1 MLSDYQKPK
10 KLSTFT
16 KPTSTFFMRLI
27 QLSIFN
33 TQSKRFFSFSK
44 KGTYVSALSLQEKL
58 SFCLQQ
64 FSISI
69 RSLQL
74 VLFLLLFVN
83 PQNSFSQENE
93 KKAAQDSVTRPK
105 IGLVL
110 SGGGAKGFAHIGVLK
125 VLEEAGI
132 KIDYIG
138 GTSMGSVIGG
148 LYASGYNATQID
160 SIFKKT
166 NFDEL
171 INDYIPRSSKNFYGK
186 KNDELYAIALPF
198 NKFRVGIPEALSKGM
213 YNYNLLSSLTRNV
226 RHVRDFNKLPTPFLC
241 IATNIE
247 TGEEVLLNKGNLVQ
261 AMVASAAFPSLFTP
275 VEIDGKLLVD
285 GGVVN
290 NYPIKEVRNLGADI
304 IIGVDV
310 QDDLLNRK
318 GLKNATR
325 ILVQI
330 TNLQSI
336 DKMKSKVKDTDVY
349 IKPDI
354 RDYGVISFDKGEEI
368 IRKGEEAAF
377 AVFEKIKSLTDEN
390 HFYKKPKLKISTDT
404 LEIKNINSDRLE
416 NFTREY
422 IRGKLRFKPGSTIT
436 YDDLKTGIN
445 NLNATQNFST
455 ISYCLQ
461 PNGNKDDLD
470 LVLRE
475 NPTQTYLKLG
485 LHYDGLYKSGIL
497 LNLTHKKTFLK
508 NDVTSVDVILGD
520 NFRYDLNYYVE
531 NGFNISFGFRS
542 RLNQFNRNVANSF
555 SSLISENPIGNQIN
569 VDFLDLTNQ
578 AYFQTIFVQKF
589 LMGGGLEH
597 KYLKINSPTLSDEDN
612 VIEKSTYYSVFGY
625 LKYDSFDNKSFPHSG
640 LYFSTDVQTYLA
652 SSDYTNKFKPFSTAK
667 AEIAFANRLFK
678 KATFKI
684 EAESGFN
691 IGSDSVPFFDYILGG
706 YGYNKI
712 NNFNYFYGY
721 DFLSISGNSYIKTGL
736 TLDYEILKKNHV
748 NISANYANLGDDIFS
763 TVDWI
768 SMPKYSGYAVGYGL
782 ETIIGPI
789 EIKHSWS
796 PEMSKSFT
804 WFSIGFLF

>member
-1 MLSDYQKPK
+1 
-10 KLSTFT
+10 
-16 KPTSTFFMRLI
+16 MRLN
-27 QLSIFN
+27 QHSN
-33 TQSKRFFSFSK
+33 VT
-44 KGTYVSALSLQEKL
+44 
-58 SFCLQQ
+58 
-64 FSISI
+64 I
-69 RSLQL
+69 RSKEFFLNSICTASCI
-74 VLFLLLFVN
+74 LLLLMMLF
-83 PQNSFSQENE
+83 PETSFSQET
-93 KKAAQDSVTRPK
+93 KQDSVKRPK

-148 LYASGYNATQID
+148 LYASGYNASQID

-166 NFDEL
+166 NFDDL

-186 KNDELYAIALPF
+186 KNDELYAIVLPF
-198 NKFRVGIPEALSKGM
+198 SNFRVGIPEALSKGM

-241 IATNIE
+241 IGTNIE

-261 AMVASAAFPSLFTP
+261 AMMASAAFPSLFTP
-275 VEIDGKLLVD
+275 VEIDGNLLVD

-310 QDDLLNRK
+310 QDDLMKRK
-318 GLKNATR
+318 NLKNATR

-336 DKMKSKVKDTDVY
+336 DKMKNKIKNTDVY

-377 AVFEKIKSLTDEN
+377 AVYEKIKSLVNEDN
-390 HFYKKPKLKISTDT
+390 FYKKPKLKIVSDT
-404 LEIKNINSDRLE
+404 LRIEKINSDPLD
-416 NFTREY
+416 NYTREY

-461 PNGNKDDLD
+461 PNGEKDDLD
-470 LVLRE
+470 LVLKE
-475 NPTQTYLKLG
+475 TPTQTFLKLG
-485 LHYDGLYKSGIL
+485 LHYDGLYKSAVL

-508 NDVTSVDVILGD
+508 NDVTSLDIILGD
-520 NFRYDLNYYVE
+520 NFRYDFNYYVE

-542 RLNQFNRNVANSF
+542 RLNQFNRNVTT
-555 SSLISENPIGNQIN
+555 SLSGLIAENQNLNLIN
-569 VDFLDLTNQ
+569 VDFMDLSNQ

-589 LMGGGLEH
+589 LMGGGLEY
-597 KYLKINSPTLSDEDN
+597 KYLKINSPTLLNAENIID
-612 VIEKSTYYSVFGY
+612 KSNYFSAFAY
-625 LKYDSFDNKSFPHSG
+625 LKYDSFDDKYYPSSG
-640 LYFSTDVQTYLA
+640 LYFSTDLQTYLA
-652 SSDYTNKFKPFSTAK
+652 SSDYTNKFKPFSIAK
-667 AEIAFANRLFK
+667 AELSFVKTVFN
-678 KATFKI
+678 KATVKI
-684 EAESGFN
+684 GADAGFN
-691 IGSDSVPFFDYILGG
+691 IGSDSVPFFDFILGG

-721 DFLSISGNSYIKTGL
+721 DFLSIAGNSFIKTDI
-736 TLDYEILKKNHV
+736 TLDYEILKKNHI
-748 NISANYANLGDDIFS
+748 NFSANFANLGDDIFS
-763 TVDWI
+763 TVDWV
-768 SMPKYSGYAVGYGL
+768 SMPKYTGYALGYGL

-789 EIKHSWS
+789 EIKQSWS
-796 PEMSKSFT
+796 PQMSKSFT
-804 WFSIGFLF
+804 WFSIGFMF

>member
-1 MLSDYQKPK
+1 
-10 KLSTFT
+10 
-16 KPTSTFFMRLI
+16 MRPI
-27 QLSIFN
+27 QLSISN
-33 TQSKRFFSFSK
+33 TLSKDFFSNFK
-44 KGTYVSALSLQEKL
+44 KGVSMVALFWQEKITFWRL
-58 SFCLQQ
+58 Q
-64 FSISI
+64 FSITNWGI
-69 RSLQL
+69 AL
-74 VLFLLLFVN
+74 VFFTLLLLF
-83 PQNSFSQENE
+83 PEKSFSQET
-93 KKAAQDSVTRPK
+93 KKDSIKRPK

-110 SGGGAKGFAHIGVLK
+110 SGGGAKGFAHIGVLT

-148 LYASGYNATQID
+148 LYASGYNASQID

-186 KNDELYAIALPF
+186 KNDELYAITLPF
-198 NKFRVGIPEALSKGM
+198 SNFRVGIPEALSKGM

-226 RHVRDFNKLPTPFLC
+226 RHIRDFNKLPTPFLC
-241 IATNIE
+241 IGTNIE

-261 AMVASAAFPSLFTP
+261 AMMASAAFPSLFTP
-275 VEIDGKLLVD
+275 VEIDGNLLVD

-290 NYPIKEVRNLGADI
+290 NYPIQEVRNLGADI

-310 QDDLLNRK
+310 QDDLMKRK
-318 GLKNATR
+318 NLKNATR

-336 DKMKSKVKDTDVY
+336 DKMKNKIKNTDVY

-377 AVFEKIKSLTDEN
+377 AVYEKIKTLVNEDN
-390 HFYKKPKLKISTDT
+390 IYKKPKLKVATDT
-404 LEIKNINSDRLE
+404 VQIQKINTDRLD
-416 NFTREY
+416 NYTKEY

-461 PNGNKDDLD
+461 PDGEKDDLD
-470 LVLRE
+470 LVLKE

-485 LHYDGLYKSGIL
+485 LHYDGLYKSAVL

-508 NDVTSVDVILGD
+508 NDVTSLDIILGD

-542 RLNQFNRNVANSF
+542 RLNQFNRNVTT
-555 SSLISENPIGNQIN
+555 SLSGIISPNENLNLIN
-569 VDFLDLTNQ
+569 VDFMDLNNQ

-589 LMGGGLEH
+589 LMGGGLEY
-597 KYLKINSPTLSDEDN
+597 KYLKINSPTLSNADN
-612 VIEKSTYYSVFGY
+612 VIDKSNYFSAFAY
-625 LKYDSFDNKSFPHSG
+625 LKYDSLDDKYYPNSG
-640 LYFSTDVQTYLA
+640 LYFSTDLQTYMA
-652 SSDYTNKFKPFSTAK
+652 SSDYTNKFKPFSIAK
-667 AEIAFANRLFK
+667 AEISFVKTFFRR
-678 KATFKI
+678 ATVKI
-684 EAESGFN
+684 GADAGFN
-691 IGSDSVPFFDYILGG
+691 IGSDSVPYFDFILGG

-721 DFLSISGNSYIKTGL
+721 DFLSIAGNSFIKTDIV
-736 TLDYEILKKNHV
+736 LDYEILKKNHI
-748 NISANYANLGDDIFS
+748 NFSANFANLGDDIFS

-768 SMPKYSGYAVGYGL
+768 SMPKYSGYALGYGL

-789 EIKHSWS
+789 EIKQSWS

-804 WFSIGFLF
+804 WFSIGFMF

>member
-1 MLSDYQKPK
+1 VFLKPK

-16 KPTSTFFMRLI
+16 KPIKIFMRSF
-27 QLSIFN
+27 QLYISEIWF
-33 TQSKRFFSFSK
+33 
-44 KGTYVSALSLQEKL
+44 KGTSLHALSFILLL
-58 SFCLQQ
+58 SFIFTQE
-64 FSISI
+64 
-69 RSLQL
+69 
-74 VLFLLLFVN
+74 
-83 PQNSFSQENE
+83 SFSQEI
-93 KKAAQDSVTRPK
+93 KQDSVKRPK

-148 LYASGYNATQID
+148 LYASGYNASQID

-186 KNDELYAIALPF
+186 KNDELYAIVLPF
-198 NKFRVGIPEALSKGM
+198 SNFRIGIPEALSKGM

-241 IATNIE
+241 IGTNIE

-261 AMVASAAFPSLFTP
+261 AMMASAAFPSLFTP
-275 VEIDGKLLVD
+275 VEIDGNLLVD

-290 NYPIKEVRNLGADI
+290 NYPIQEVRKLGADI

-310 QDDLLNRK
+310 QDDLLKRK
-318 GLKNATR
+318 NLKNATR

-336 DKMKSKVKDTDVY
+336 EKMKSKVKDTDIY

-354 RDYGVISFDKGEEI
+354 RDFGVISFDRGEEI

-377 AVFEKIKSLTDEN
+377 AVYEKLKTLTNEN
-390 HFYKKPKLKISTDT
+390 NFYKKPKLKLASDT
-404 LEIKNINSDRLE
+404 LHIQDINTDKLE
-416 NFTREY
+416 NYTKEY

-436 YDDLKTGIN
+436 YDGLKAGIN

-461 PNGNKDDLD
+461 PDGDKDDLD

-485 LHYDGLYKSGIL
+485 LHYDGLYKSAVL

-508 NDVTSVDVILGD
+508 NDVTSLDIILGD
-520 NFRYDLNYYVE
+520 NFRYDFNYYVE

-542 RLNQFNRNVANSF
+542 RLNQFNRNVTT
-555 SSLISENPIGNQIN
+555 SLSGVLKENPNVNLIN
-569 VDFLDLTNQ
+569 VDFMDITNQ

-589 LMGGGLEH
+589 LMGGGLEY
-597 KYLKINSPTLSDEDN
+597 KYLKINSPTLTNEDN
-612 VIEKSTYYSVFGY
+612 IIEKSNYFSAFAY
-625 LKYDSFDNKSFPHSG
+625 LKYDSLDEKYYPSSG
-640 LYFSTDVQTYLA
+640 LYFSTDLQTYMA
-652 SSDYTNKFKPFSTAK
+652 SSDYTKQFKPFSIAK
-667 AEIAFANRLFK
+667 AELSIVRPLFR
-678 KATFKI
+678 KATIKFG
-684 EAESGFN
+684 ADAGFN
-691 IGSDSVPFFDYILGG
+691 IGSDSVPFFDFILGG

-721 DFLSISGNSYIKTGL
+721 DFLSIAGNSYIKSDISI
-736 TLDYEILKKNHV
+736 DYEIFKKNHI
-748 NISANYANLGDDIFS
+748 NLSANFANLGDDIFS
-763 TVDWI
+763 SVDWV
-768 SMPKYSGYAVGYGL
+768 SMPKYTGYAIGYGL

-789 EIKHSWS
+789 EIKQSWS

-804 WFSIGFLF
+804 WFSIGFQF

>member
-1 MLSDYQKPK
+1 MCPY
-10 KLSTFT
+10 KLS
-16 KPTSTFFMRLI
+16 
-27 QLSIFN
+27 
-33 TQSKRFFSFSK
+33 
-44 KGTYVSALSLQEKL
+44 
-58 SFCLQQ
+58 
-64 FSISI
+64 ISNI
-69 RSLQL
+69 RSRSKG
-74 VLFLLLFVN
+74 LFSAPITIGTFWSITLFFTLLLFS
-83 PQNSFSQENE
+83 PEKSFSQEQ
-93 KKAAQDSVTRPK
+93 KKDSVKRPK

-138 GTSMGSVIGG
+138 GTSMGAVIGG

-160 SIFKKT
+160 SIFKRT

-186 KNDELYAIALPF
+186 KNDELYAIVLPF
-198 NKFRVGIPEALSKGM
+198 SNFRVGIPEALSKGM
-213 YNYNLLSSLTRNV
+213 YNYNLLSNLTRNV
-226 RHVRDFNKLPTPFLC
+226 RHIRDFNKLPTPFLC
-241 IATNIE
+241 IGTNIE

-261 AMVASAAFPSLFTP
+261 AMMASSAFPSLFTP
-275 VEIDGKLLVD
+275 VEIDGNLLVD

-310 QDDLLNRK
+310 QDDLLKRK
-318 GLKNATR
+318 SLKNATR

-336 DKMKSKVKDTDVY
+336 DKMKSKIKDTDVY

-354 RDYGVISFDKGEEI
+354 RDFGVISFDKGEEI

-377 AVFEKIKSLTDEN
+377 AVYEKIKSLVNEDN
-390 HFYKKPKLKISTDT
+390 FYKKPKLKVSSDT
-404 LEIKNINSDRLE
+404 IQIKKINNEKLD
-416 NFTREY
+416 NYTKEY
-422 IRGKLRFKPGSTIT
+422 INGKLRFKPGSTIT
-436 YDDLKTGIN
+436 YNDLKTGIN

-461 PNGNKDDLD
+461 PNGGQDDLD
-470 LVLRE
+470 LVLKE

-485 LHYDGLYKSGIL
+485 LHYDGLYKSAIL

-508 NDVTSVDVILGD
+508 NDITSLDIILGD

-542 RLNQFNRNVANSF
+542 RLNQFNRNVTSN
-555 SSLISENPIGNQIN
+555 LGNLTTPNPDINLIN
-569 VDFLDLTNQ
+569 VDFLDVSNQ

-589 LMGGGLEH
+589 LMGGGLEY
-597 KYLKINSPTLSDEDN
+597 KYLKINSPTLSNTDN
-612 VIEKSTYYSVFGY
+612 IIDKSSYFSAFGY

-640 LYFSTDVQTYLA
+640 LYFSTDVQTYLG
-652 SSDYTNKFKPFSTAK
+652 SSDYTNTFKPYSMAK
-667 AEIAFANRLFK
+667 AEIAIANTLFRR
-678 KATFKI
+678 ATLKF
-684 EAESGFN
+684 EADAGLTFGN
-691 IGSDSVPFFDYILGG
+691 DSVPFFDYILGG

-721 DFLSISGNSYIKTGL
+721 DFLSISGNSFIKAGI
-736 TLDYEILKKNHV
+736 TLDYEIFKKNHV
-748 NISANYANLGDDIFS
+748 NFSANFANLGDDIFS
-763 TVDWI
+763 TVDWV

-789 EIKHSWS
+789 EVKQSWS

-804 WFSIGFLF
+804 WFSIGFMF

>member
-1 MLSDYQKPK
+1 MRQK
-10 KLSTFT
+10 
-16 KPTSTFFMRLI
+16 
-27 QLSIFN
+27 QLSISN
-33 TQSKRFFSFSK
+33 TQSKRFFSIIK
-44 KGTYVSALSLQEKL
+44 KGASKVALFLQEKIA
-58 SFCLQQ
+58 FCLSQ
-64 FSISI
+64 FSIPI
-69 RSLQL
+69 TIGTKCVQL
-74 VLFLLLFVN
+74 FVLTLLFFGS
-83 PQNSFSQENE
+83 QKSFSQEITE
-93 KKAAQDSVTRPK
+93 KEKQAEARRPK

-138 GTSMGSVIGG
+138 GTSMGSIIGG
-148 LYASGYNATQID
+148 LYASGYNASQID
-160 SIFKKT
+160 SIFKRT

-186 KNDELYAIALPF
+186 KNDELYAIVLPF
-198 NKFRVGIPEALSKGM
+198 SNFKVGIPEALSKGM

-241 IATNIE
+241 IGTNIE

-261 AMVASAAFPSLFTP
+261 AMMASAAFPSLFTP
-275 VEIDGKLLVD
+275 VEIDGNLLVD

-310 QDDLLNRK
+310 QDDLMKRK
-318 GLKNATR
+318 NLKNATR

-336 DKMKSKVKDTDVY
+336 DKMKDKIKDTDVY

-354 RDYGVISFDKGEEI
+354 RDYGVISFDKGEQI

-377 AVFEKIKSLTDEN
+377 AVYEKIKTLVNEDN
-390 HFYKKPKLKISTDT
+390 FYKKPKLKIVTDT
-404 LEIKNINSDRLE
+404 IEIEKINSEKLD

-461 PNGNKDDLD
+461 PDGNKDDLD
-470 LVLRE
+470 LVLKE

-508 NDVTSVDVILGD
+508 NDITSLDVILGD
-520 NFRYDLNYYVE
+520 NFRYDFNYYVE

-542 RLNQFNRNVANSF
+542 RLNQFNRNVTTS
-555 SSLISENPIGNQIN
+555 ISNFIPENPNLNLIN
-569 VDFLDLTNQ
+569 VDFMDVTNQ

-589 LMGGGLEH
+589 LMGGGFEY
-597 KYLKINSPTLSDEDN
+597 KYLKINSPTLSNNEN
-612 VIEKSTYYSVFGY
+612 IIEKSNYFSLFGY

-640 LYFSTDVQTYLA
+640 LYFSGDLQTYLA
-652 SSDYTNKFKPFSTAK
+652 SSDYTRQFKPFSIAK
-667 AEIAFANRLFK
+667 AEIAFARTLFR
-678 KATFKI
+678 KATIKI
-684 EAESGFN
+684 GADAGFN
-691 IGSDSVPFFDYILGG
+691 IGSDSVPFFDFILGG
-706 YGYNKI
+706 FGYSRI

-721 DFLSISGNSYIKTGL
+721 DFLSIAGNSFIKSAI
-736 TLDYEILKKNHV
+736 TLDYELFKKNHV
-748 NISANYANLGDDIFS
+748 NFTANFANLGDDIFT

-782 ETIIGPI
+782 ETIIG
-789 EIKHSWS
+789 
-796 PEMSKSFT
+796 
-804 WFSIGFLF
+804 

>member
-1 MLSDYQKPK
+1 
-10 KLSTFT
+10 
-16 KPTSTFFMRLI
+16 MRSF
-27 QLSIFN
+27 QLYI
-33 TQSKRFFSFSK
+33 SKNWFKGVSSRAFSF
-44 KGTYVSALSLQEKL
+44 V
-58 SFCLQQ
+58 
-64 FSISI
+64 
-69 RSLQL
+69 
-74 VLFLLLFVN
+74 VLLLFLFS
-83 PQNSFSQENE
+83 QKAFSQEI
-93 KKAAQDSVTRPK
+93 KKDSVKRPK

-148 LYASGYNATQID
+148 LYASGYNASQID

-186 KNDELYAIALPF
+186 KNDELYAVVLPF
-198 NKFRVGIPEALSKGM
+198 SNFRIGIPEALSKGM

-241 IATNIE
+241 IGTNIE

-261 AMVASAAFPSLFTP
+261 AMMASAAFPSLFTP
-275 VEIDGKLLVD
+275 VEIDGNLLVD

-290 NYPIKEVRNLGADI
+290 NYPIQEVRNLGADI

-310 QDDLLNRK
+310 QDDLLKRK
-318 GLKNATR
+318 NLKNATR

-336 DKMKSKVKDTDVY
+336 EKMKSKVKDTDVY

-354 RDYGVISFDKGEEI
+354 RDFGVISFDRGEEI

-377 AVFEKIKSLTDEN
+377 AVYEKLKTLTDEN
-390 HFYKKPKLKISTDT
+390 NFYKKPKLKVATDT
-404 LEIKNINSDRLE
+404 LHIQDINTDKLE
-416 NFTREY
+416 NYTKEY

-436 YDDLKTGIN
+436 YDGLKAGIN

-461 PNGNKDDLD
+461 PNGDKDNLD

-485 LHYDGLYKSGIL
+485 LHYDGLYKSAVL

-508 NDVTSVDVILGD
+508 NDVTSLDIILGD
-520 NFRYDLNYYVE
+520 NFRYDFNYYIE

-542 RLNQFNRNVANSF
+542 RLNQFNRNVTT
-555 SSLISENPIGNQIN
+555 SLSGVLKETPNVNLIN
-569 VDFLDLTNQ
+569 VDFMDISNQ

-589 LMGGGLEH
+589 LMGGGLEY
-597 KYLKINSPTLSDEDN
+597 KYLKINSPTLANEDN
-612 VIEKSTYYSVFGY
+612 IIEKSNYFSAFAY
-625 LKYDSFDNKSFPHSG
+625 LKYDSLDEKYYPSSG
-640 LYFSTDVQTYLA
+640 LYFSTDVQTYMA
-652 SSDYTNKFKPFSTAK
+652 SSDYTKQFKPFSIAK
-667 AEIAFANRLFK
+667 AEVSIVRPLFR
-678 KATFKI
+678 KATIKFG
-684 EAESGFN
+684 ADAGFN
-691 IGSDSVPFFDYILGG
+691 IGSDSVPFFDFILGG

-721 DFLSISGNSYIKTGL
+721 DFLSIAGNSYIKSDINI
-736 TLDYEILKKNHV
+736 DYEIFKKNHINV
-748 NISANYANLGDDIFS
+748 SANFANLGDDIFS
-763 TVDWI
+763 SVDWV
-768 SMPKYSGYAVGYGL
+768 SMPKYTGYAIGYGL

-789 EIKHSWS
+789 EVKQSWS

-804 WFSIGFLF
+804 WFSIGFQF

>member
-1 MLSDYQKPK
+1 LAFLAS
-10 KLSTFT
+10 L
-16 KPTSTFFMRLI
+16 FFN
-27 QLSIFN
+27 S
-33 TQSKRFFSFSK
+33 
-44 KGTYVSALSLQEKL
+44 
-58 SFCLQQ
+58 QQ
-64 FSISI
+64 T
-69 RSLQL
+69 
-74 VLFLLLFVN
+74 
-83 PQNSFSQENE
+83 FSQEQ
-93 KKAAQDSVTRPK
+93 QDSVKRPK

-138 GTSMGSVIGG
+138 GTSMGSIIGG

-186 KNDELYAIALPF
+186 KNDELYAIVLPF
-198 NKFRVGIPEALSKGM
+198 SNFRVGIPEALSKGM

-241 IATNIE
+241 IGTNIE

-261 AMVASAAFPSLFTP
+261 AMMASAAFPSLFTP

-318 GLKNATR
+318 SLKNATR

-336 DKMKSKVKDTDVY
+336 DKMKKKIKDTDVY

-377 AVFEKIKSLTDEN
+377 AVYEKIKALTNETTY
-390 HFYKKPKLKISTDT
+390 YKKPKLKISSDT
-404 LEIKNINSDRLE
+404 IQIKKINSDKLD
-416 NFTREY
+416 NYTKEY

-436 YDDLKTGIN
+436 YDDLKAGMN
-445 NLNATQNFST
+445 NLDATQNFSA

-461 PNGNKDDLD
+461 PDGDQDDLD

-508 NDVTSVDVILGD
+508 NDVTSLDIILGD
-520 NFRYDLNYYVE
+520 NFRYDFNYYVE

-542 RLNQFNRNVANSF
+542 RLSQFNRNVTNSF
-555 SSLISENPIGNQIN
+555 SSLIAESPGNLIN
-569 VDFLDLTNQ
+569 VDFMDVTNQ

-589 LMGGGLEH
+589 LMGGGLEY
-597 KYLKINSPTLSDEDN
+597 KYLKINSPTLSNEDN
-612 VIEKSTYYSVFGY
+612 IIEKSSYFSVFGY
-625 LKYDSFDNKSFPHSG
+625 LKYDSLDNKSFPHSG
-640 LYFSTDVQTYLA
+640 VYFSTDVQTYLA
-652 SSDYTNKFKPFSTAK
+652 SSDYTRKFKPFSTAK
-667 AEIAFANRLFK
+667 AEIAFVDRLFK

-684 EAESGFN
+684 EADAGFN

-721 DFLSISGNSYIKTGL
+721 DFLSIAGNSYIKTAL

-748 NISANYANLGDDIFS
+748 NISANYANLGDDIFT
-763 TVDWI
+763 TVDWV
-768 SMPKYSGYAVGYGL
+768 SMPKYSGYAIGYGL

>member
-1 MLSDYQKPK
+1 
-10 KLSTFT
+10 
-16 KPTSTFFMRLI
+16 MRPI
-27 QLSIFN
+27 QLSITN
-33 TQSKRFFSFSK
+33 TRSKRFFSTTK
-44 KGTYVSALSLQEKL
+44 KGASKVALFLQEKI
-58 SFCLQQ
+58 SFCRSQ

-69 RSLQL
+69 WGVTAVFST
-74 VLFLLLFVN
+74 LLLFST
-83 PQNSFSQENE
+83 QNTFSQD
-93 KKAAQDSVTRPK
+93 KKQDSIKRPK

-148 LYASGYNATQID
+148 LYASGYNASQID

-186 KNDELYAIALPF
+186 KNDELYAIVLPF
-198 NKFRVGIPEALSKGM
+198 SNFKVGIPEALSKGM

-241 IATNIE
+241 VGTNIE

-261 AMVASAAFPSLFTP
+261 AMMASAAFPSLFTP
-275 VEIDGKLLVD
+275 VEIDGNLLVD

-310 QDDLLNRK
+310 QDDLMNRK
-318 GLKNATR
+318 NLKNATR

-336 DKMKSKVKDTDVY
+336 DKMKSKIKDTDIY

-377 AVFEKIKSLTDEN
+377 AVYEKIKSLVNEDN
-390 HFYKKPKLKISTDT
+390 FYKKPKLKLSSDT
-404 LEIKNINSDRLE
+404 LQINKINSEKLD
-416 NFTREY
+416 NYTKEY
-422 IRGKLRFKPGSTIT
+422 INGKLRFKPGSTIT
-436 YDDLKTGIN
+436 YDDLKAGIN
-445 NLNATQNFST
+445 NINATQNFST

-461 PNGNKDDLD
+461 PDGNSDDLD
-470 LVLRE
+470 LVLKE
-475 NPTQTYLKLG
+475 NPTQTFLKLG

-508 NDVTSVDVILGD
+508 NDITSLDIILGD

-542 RLNQFNRNVANSF
+542 RLNQFNRNVTTSISNLTGANPNIN
-555 SSLISENPIGNQIN
+555 LIN
-569 VDFLDLTNQ
+569 VDFFDLNNQ
-578 AYFQTIFVQKF
+578 VYFQTIFVQKF
-589 LMGGGLEH
+589 LMGGGVEY
-597 KYLKINSPTLSDEDN
+597 KYLKINSPTLSNTENIID
-612 VIEKSTYYSVFGY
+612 KSNYFSVFGY
-625 LKYDSFDNKSFPHSG
+625 LKYDSFDKKTFPHSG
-640 LYFSTDVQTYLA
+640 LYFSTDLQTYLA
-652 SSDYTNKFKPFSTAK
+652 SSDYTKNFKPFSIAK
-667 AEIAFANRLFK
+667 AEIALAKTLFR
-678 KATFKI
+678 KATIKI
-684 EAESGFN
+684 GADAGFN
-691 IGSDSVPFFDYILGG
+691 IGSDSVPFFDFILGG

-721 DFLSISGNSYIKTGL
+721 DFLSIAGNSFIKTDI
-736 TLDYEILKKNHV
+736 TLDYEIFKKNHV
-748 NISANYANLGDDIFS
+748 NLSANFANLGDDIFT
-763 TVDWI
+763 TVDWV

-789 EIKHSWS
+789 EVKQSWS
-796 PEMSKSFT
+796 PELSKSFT
-804 WFSIGFLF
+804 WFSIGFSF

>member
-1 MLSDYQKPK
+1 
-10 KLSTFT
+10 
-16 KPTSTFFMRLI
+16 MRLNKLLI
-27 QLSIFN
+27 SK
-33 TQSKRFFSFSK
+33 TQSTGFSLVPRTIGKIWSAALLFFVF
-44 KGTYVSALSLQEKL
+44 
-58 SFCLQQ
+58 
-64 FSISI
+64 
-69 RSLQL
+69 
-74 VLFLLLFVN
+74 LFL
-83 PQNSFSQENE
+83 PKNSFSQEI
-93 KKAAQDSVTRPK
+93 KKDSVKRPK

-148 LYASGYNATQID
+148 LYASGYNASQID

-186 KNDELYAIALPF
+186 KNDELYAIVLPF
-198 NKFRVGIPEALSKGM
+198 SKFRVGIPEALSKGM

-241 IATNIE
+241 IGTNIE

-261 AMVASAAFPSLFTP
+261 AMMASAAFPSLFTP
-275 VEIDGKLLVD
+275 VEIDGNLLVD

-310 QDDLLNRK
+310 QDDLMKRK
-318 GLKNATR
+318 NLKNATR

-336 DKMKSKVKDTDVY
+336 DKMKSKIKDTDVY

-354 RDYGVISFDKGEEI
+354 RDFGVISFDRGEEI

-377 AVFEKIKSLTDEN
+377 AVYEKIKSLVNEDN
-390 HFYKKPKLKISTDT
+390 FYKKPKLKVATDT
-404 LEIKNINSDRLE
+404 IQIQKINTDRLD
-416 NFTREY
+416 NYTKEY

-461 PNGNKDDLD
+461 PDGNKDDLD

-475 NPTQTYLKLG
+475 NPTQTFLKLG
-485 LHYDGLYKSGIL
+485 LHYDGLYKSAVL

-508 NDVTSVDVILGD
+508 NDVTSLDIILGD
-520 NFRYDLNYYVE
+520 NFRYDFNYYVE

-542 RLNQFNRNVANSF
+542 RLSQFNRNVTT
-555 SSLISENPIGNQIN
+555 SLGGLTSENPNLNLIN
-569 VDFLDLTNQ
+569 VDFLDLNNQ

-589 LMGGGLEH
+589 LMGGGLEY
-597 KYLKINSPTLSDEDN
+597 KYLKISSPTLSNEENIID
-612 VIEKSTYYSVFGY
+612 KSNYFSAFAY
-625 LKYDSFDNKSFPHSG
+625 LKYDSLDNKYFPNSG
-640 LYFSTDVQTYLA
+640 LYFSTDVQTYMA
-652 SSDYTNKFKPFSTAK
+652 SSDYTNKFRPFSIAK
-667 AEIAFANRLFK
+667 AEVSFVKTFLR
-678 KATFKI
+678 KATVKI
-684 EAESGFN
+684 GADAGFN
-691 IGSDSVPFFDYILGG
+691 IGSDSVPFFDFILGG

-721 DFLSISGNSYIKTGL
+721 DFLSIAGNSFIKTDI
-736 TLDYEILKKNHV
+736 TLDYEFIRKNHV
-748 NISANYANLGDDIFS
+748 NFSANFANLGDDIFK

-768 SMPKYSGYAVGYGL
+768 SMPKNSGYAVGYGL

-789 EIKHSWS
+789 EVKQSWS
-796 PEMSKSFT
+796 PQMSKSFT
-804 WFSIGFLF
+804 WFSIGFIF

>member
-1 MLSDYQKPK
+1 MRQI
-10 KLSTFT
+10 KLSILNTRSQGFSSV
-16 KPTSTFFMRLI
+16 PTIIGSFW
-27 QLSIFN
+27 SI
-33 TQSKRFFSFSK
+33 
-44 KGTYVSALSLQEKL
+44 
-58 SFCLQQ
+58 
-64 FSISI
+64 I
-69 RSLQL
+69 
-74 VLFLLLFVN
+74 LLLTILLLN
-83 PQNSFSQENE
+83 PQNSFSQEQ
-93 KKAAQDSVTRPK
+93 KKDSVKRPK

-138 GTSMGSVIGG
+138 GTSMGAVIGG
-148 LYASGYNATQID
+148 LYASGYNASQID

-186 KNDELYAIALPF
+186 KNDELYAIVLPF
-198 NKFRVGIPEALSKGM
+198 SNFRVGIPEALSKGM

-226 RHVRDFNKLPTPFLC
+226 RHIRDFNKLPTPFLC
-241 IATNIE
+241 IGTNIE

-261 AMVASAAFPSLFTP
+261 AMMASSAFPSLFTP
-275 VEIDGKLLVD
+275 VEIDGNLLVD

-310 QDDLLNRK
+310 QDDLLKRK
-318 GLKNATR
+318 SLKNATR

-336 DKMKSKVKDTDVY
+336 DKMKSKIKDTDVY
-349 IKPDI
+349 VKPDI
-354 RDYGVISFDKGEEI
+354 RDFGVISFDKGEEI
-368 IRKGEEAAF
+368 IRKGEEATF
-377 AVFEKIKSLTDEN
+377 AVYEKIKTLVNEDN
-390 HFYKKPKLKISTDT
+390 FYKKPKLKVSSDT
-404 LEIKNINSDRLE
+404 IQIKKINNEKLD
-416 NFTREY
+416 NFTKEY
-422 IRGKLRFKPGSTIT
+422 INGKLRFKPGSTIT
-436 YDDLKTGIN
+436 YNDLKTGIN

-461 PNGNKDDLD
+461 PDGKQDDLD
-470 LVLRE
+470 LVLKE

-485 LHYDGLYKSGIL
+485 LHYDGLYKSAIL

-508 NDVTSVDVILGD
+508 NDITSLDIILGD

-542 RLNQFNRNVANSF
+542 RLNQFNRNVTSN
-555 SSLISENPIGNQIN
+555 LGNLTTPNPDVNLIN
-569 VDFLDLTNQ
+569 VDFLDVSNQ

-589 LMGGGLEH
+589 LMGGGLEY
-597 KYLKINSPTLSDEDN
+597 KYLKINSPTLSNTDN
-612 VIEKSTYYSVFGY
+612 IIDKSSYFSAFGY

-640 LYFSTDVQTYLA
+640 LYFSTDVQTYLG
-652 SSDYTNKFKPFSTAK
+652 SSDYTNTFKPYSMAK
-667 AEIAFANRLFK
+667 AEVAIANTLFRR
-678 KATFKI
+678 ATLKF
-684 EAESGFN
+684 EADAGLTFGN
-691 IGSDSVPFFDYILGG
+691 DSVPFFDYILGG

-721 DFLSISGNSYIKTGL
+721 DFLSISGNSFIKAGIK
-736 TLDYEILKKNHV
+736 LDYEVFKKNHV
-748 NISANYANLGDDIFS
+748 NFSANFANLGDDIFS
-763 TVDWI
+763 TVDWV

-789 EIKHSWS
+789 EVKQSWS

-804 WFSIGFLF
+804 WFSIGFMF

>member
-1 MLSDYQKPK
+1 
-10 KLSTFT
+10 
-16 KPTSTFFMRLI
+16 MRQF
-27 QLSIFN
+27 QLSISN
-33 TQSKRFFSFSK
+33 TRSKGFFSTSK
-44 KGTYVSALSLQEKL
+44 KGASLVALFRKEKI
-58 SFCLQQ
+58 SFCLSQ

-69 RSLQL
+69 WGVTTL
-74 VLFLLLFVN
+74 VFIMTFL
-83 PQNSFSQENE
+83 FSQNAISQET
-93 KKAAQDSVTRPK
+93 KKDSVKRPK

-148 LYASGYNATQID
+148 LYASGYNASQID

-186 KNDELYAIALPF
+186 KNDELYAIVLPF
-198 NKFRVGIPEALSKGM
+198 SNFRVGIPEALSKGM

-226 RHVRDFNKLPTPFLC
+226 RHIRDFNKLPTPFLC
-241 IATNIE
+241 IGTNIE
-247 TGEEVLLNKGNLVQ
+247 TGQEVLLNKGNLVQ
-261 AMVASAAFPSLFTP
+261 AMMASAAFPSLFTP
-275 VEIDGKLLVD
+275 VEIDGNLLVD

-290 NYPIKEVRNLGADI
+290 NYPIQEVRNLGADI

-310 QDDLLNRK
+310 QDDLMKRK
-318 GLKNATR
+318 NLKNATR

-336 DKMKSKVKDTDVY
+336 DKMKNKIKDTDVY

-354 RDYGVISFDKGEEI
+354 RDFGVISFDRGEEI

-377 AVFEKIKSLTDEN
+377 AVYEKIKTLIPQTE
-390 HFYKKPKLKISTDT
+390 FYKKPKLKIATDT
-404 LEIKNINSDRLE
+404 IQIQKINTEQLD
-416 NFTREY
+416 NYTKEY

-436 YDDLKTGIN
+436 YDNLKAGIN

-461 PNGNKDDLD
+461 PDGDKDDLD
-470 LVLRE
+470 LVLKE

-508 NDVTSVDVILGD
+508 NDVTSLDIILGD

-542 RLNQFNRNVANSF
+542 RLNQFNRNVTT
-555 SSLISENPIGNQIN
+555 SLSNLVSENPNVSLIN
-569 VDFLDLTNQ
+569 VDFMDINNQ

-589 LMGGGLEH
+589 LMGGGLEY
-597 KYLKINSPTLSDEDN
+597 KYLKINSPTLSNEENIID
-612 VIEKSTYYSVFGY
+612 KSNYFSAFAY
-625 LKYDSFDNKSFPHSG
+625 LKYDSLDDKYYPGSG
-640 LYFSTDVQTYLA
+640 LYFSTDLQTYMT
-652 SSDYTNKFKPFSTAK
+652 SSDYTNDFKPFSIAK
-667 AEIAFANRLFK
+667 AELSFVNTLFK
-678 KATFKI
+678 RATFKI
-684 EAESGFN
+684 DADAGFTFGN
-691 IGSDSVPFFDYILGG
+691 SSVPFFDFILGG
-706 YGYNKI
+706 YGYSKI

-721 DFLSISGNSYIKTGL
+721 DFLSIAGNSYIKTGI
-736 TLDYEILKKNHV
+736 TLDYEILRKNHV
-748 NISANYANLGDDIFS
+748 NFSANFANLGDDIFS
-763 TVDWI
+763 TVDWV
-768 SMPKYSGYAVGYGL
+768 SMPKYTGYAVGYGL

-789 EIKHSWS
+789 EIKQSWS

>member
-1 MLSDYQKPK
+1 
-10 KLSTFT
+10 
-16 KPTSTFFMRLI
+16 MRPF
-27 QLSIFN
+27 QLSISN
-33 TQSKRFFSFSK
+33 TRSKRFFS
-44 KGTYVSALSLQEKL
+44 T
-58 SFCLQQ
+58 
-64 FSISI
+64 SIWGVQ
-69 RSLQL
+69 LAFL
-74 VLFLLLFVN
+74 VLLFFN
-83 PQNSFSQENE
+83 TENTFSQEQ
-93 KKAAQDSVTRPK
+93 KKDSVKRPK

-138 GTSMGSVIGG
+138 GTSMGSIIGG
-148 LYASGYNATQID
+148 LYASGYNASQID

-186 KNDELYAIALPF
+186 KNDELYAIVLPF
-198 NKFRVGIPEALSKGM
+198 SKFRVGIPEALSKGM

-241 IATNIE
+241 IGTNIE

-261 AMVASAAFPSLFTP
+261 AMMASAAFPSLFTP
-275 VEIDGKLLVD
+275 VEIDGNLLVD

-290 NYPIKEVRNLGADI
+290 NYPIKEVRDLGADI

-310 QDDLLNRK
+310 QDDLMKRK
-318 GLKNATR
+318 NLKNATR

-336 DKMKSKVKDTDVY
+336 DKMKDKIKDTDVY

-377 AVFEKIKSLTDEN
+377 AVYEKIKDLANETTY
-390 HFYKKPKLKISTDT
+390 YKKPKLKVSSDT
-404 LEIKNINSDRLE
+404 LQINKINSDRLD
-416 NFTREY
+416 NYTKEY

-436 YDDLKTGIN
+436 YDDLKAGMN
-445 NLNATQNFST
+445 NLDATQNFSA

-461 PNGNKDDLD
+461 PAGNKDDLD

-508 NDVTSVDVILGD
+508 NDVTSLDIILGD
-520 NFRYDLNYYVE
+520 NFRYDFNYYVE

-542 RLNQFNRNVANSF
+542 RLNQFNRNVTNSF
-555 SSLISENPIGNQIN
+555 SSLITESPGSLIN
-569 VDFLDLTNQ
+569 VDFMDVTNQ

-589 LMGGGLEH
+589 LMGGGLEY
-597 KYLKINSPTLSDEDN
+597 KYLKINSPTLSDTDN
-612 VIEKSTYYSVFGY
+612 IIEKSNYFSVFGY
-625 LKYDSFDNKSFPHSG
+625 LKYDSLDSKSFPHSG
-640 LYFSTDVQTYLA
+640 VYFSTEVQTYLA
-652 SSDYTNKFKPFSTAK
+652 SSDYTKQFKPFSTAK
-667 AEIAFANRLFK
+667 AEIAFVDRLFK

-684 EAESGFN
+684 EADAGFN

-721 DFLSISGNSYIKTGL
+721 DFLSIAGNSYIKSGL
-736 TLDYEILKKNHV
+736 TLDYQILKKNHINV
-748 NISANYANLGDDIFS
+748 SANYANLGDDIFS
-763 TVDWI
+763 TVDWL

>member
-1 MLSDYQKPK
+1 MRIDQLPHENTISKSFFSSLENELSKVA
-10 KLSTFT
+10 L
-16 KPTSTFFMRLI
+16 FFQRGKTLCI
-27 QLSIFN
+27 LQ
-33 TQSKRFFSFSK
+33 FSFS
-44 KGTYVSALSLQEKL
+44 VCSAT
-58 SFCLQQ
+58 
-64 FSISI
+64 
-69 RSLQL
+69 
-74 VLFLLLFVN
+74 VLIFAVLLLN
-83 PQNSFSQENE
+83 PQKTFSQEQ
-93 KKAAQDSVTRPK
+93 KKDSLKRPK

-138 GTSMGSVIGG
+138 GTSMGSIIGG
-148 LYASGYNATQID
+148 LYASGYNASQID

-198 NKFRVGIPEALSKGM
+198 SNFRIGIPEALSKGM
-213 YNYNLLSSLTRNV
+213 YNYNLLSGLTRNV
-226 RHVRDFNKLPTPFLC
+226 RHVRDFNQLPTPFLC
-241 IATNIE
+241 IGTNIE

-261 AMVASAAFPSLFTP
+261 AMMASSAFPSLFTP
-275 VEIDGKLLVD
+275 IEIDGNLLVD

-310 QDDLLNRK
+310 QDDLMNRK
-318 GLKNATR
+318 NLKNATK

-336 DKMKSKVKDTDVY
+336 DKMKNKIKDTDVY

-377 AVFEKIKSLTDEN
+377 AVYERIKSLTDEA
-390 HFYKKPKLKISTDT
+390 HFYKKPKLKIASDT
-404 LEIKNINSDRLE
+404 LQINQINSENLE
-416 NFTREY
+416 NYTKEY

-436 YDDLKTGIN
+436 YNDLKTGIN

-461 PNGNKDDLD
+461 PDGQQDDLD
-470 LVLRE
+470 IVLKE
-475 NPTQTYLKLG
+475 NPTQTFLKLG

-508 NDVTSVDVILGD
+508 NDVTSLDVILGD
-520 NFRYDLNYYVE
+520 NFRYDFNYYIE
-531 NGFNISFGFRS
+531 NGFNISFGFQS
-542 RLNQFNRNVANSF
+542 RLNQFNRNVTTSINTLTAQ
-555 SSLISENPIGNQIN
+555 NPNVNLIN
-569 VDFLDLTNQ
+569 VDFLDITNQ

-589 LMGGGLEH
+589 LMGGGFEY
-597 KYLKINSPTLSDEDN
+597 KYLKIDSPTLSN
-612 VIEKSTYYSVFGY
+612 TVNTIEKSSYLSLFGY
-625 LKYDSFDNKSFPHSG
+625 LKYDSFDSKSFPRSG
-640 LYFSTDVQTYLA
+640 LYFSTDLQTYLA
-652 SSDYTNKFKPFSTAK
+652 SSDYTQQFKPFSIAK
-667 AEIAFANRLFK
+667 AEIAFVKTFFR

-684 EAESGFN
+684 DADAGFN
-691 IGSDSVPFFDYILGG
+691 IGSDSVPFFDFILGG
-706 YGYNKI
+706 YGYSKI

-721 DFLSISGNSYIKTGL
+721 DFLSIAGNSFIKTGL
-736 TLDYEILKKNHV
+736 TLDYEIFKKNHV
-748 NISANYANLGDDIFS
+748 NLSANFANLGNDIF
-763 TVDWI
+763 TKVDWI
-768 SMPKYSGYAVGYGL
+768 SMPKYTGYAVGYGL

-789 EIKHSWS
+789 EIKQSWS

>member
-1 MLSDYQKPK
+1 
-10 KLSTFT
+10 
-16 KPTSTFFMRLI
+16 MRLN
-27 QLSIFN
+27 QLSISN
-33 TQSKRFFSFSK
+33 TLSKGF
-44 KGTYVSALSLQEKL
+44 LPNSLWGL
-58 SFCLQQ
+58 AF
-64 FSISI
+64 
-69 RSLQL
+69 
-74 VLFLLLFVN
+74 VLFALLLLF
-83 PQNSFSQENE
+83 PEKSFSQD
-93 KKAAQDSVTRPK
+93 KKQDSIKRPK

-132 KIDYIG
+132 KIDFIG
-138 GTSMGSVIGG
+138 GTSMGSIIGG
-148 LYASGYNATQID
+148 LYASGYNASQID
-160 SIFKKT
+160 SIFKRT

-186 KNDELYAIALPF
+186 KNDELYALVLPF
-198 NKFRVGIPEALSKGM
+198 SNFKVGIPEALSKGM

-226 RHVRDFNKLPTPFLC
+226 RHVRDFNQLPTPFLC
-241 IATNIE
+241 IGTNIE

-261 AMVASAAFPSLFTP
+261 AMMASAAFPSLFTP

-318 GLKNATR
+318 SLKNATR

-336 DKMKSKVKDTDVY
+336 DKMKSKIKDTDIY

-377 AVFEKIKSLTDEN
+377 AVYEKIKTLAKEDN
-390 HFYKKPKLKISTDT
+390 YYKKPKLKISTDT
-404 LEIKNINSDRLE
+404 LEIQKINNDKLD
-416 NFTREY
+416 NYTKEY

-436 YDDLKTGIN
+436 YDDLKAGIN
-445 NLNATQNFST
+445 NLNATQNFSA
-455 ISYCLQ
+455 ISYCLE
-461 PNGNKDDLD
+461 PDEKGDDLN
-470 LVLRE
+470 LVLQE

-485 LHYDGLYKSGIL
+485 LHYDGLYKSAVL
-497 LNLTHKKTFLK
+497 LNLTHKKTLLK
-508 NDVTSVDVILGD
+508 NDITSLDIILGD
-520 NFRYDLNYYVE
+520 NFRYDFNYYVE

-542 RLNQFNRNVANSF
+542 RLNQFNRNVTTS
-555 SSLISENPIGNQIN
+555 ISNLTLQNPNVNLIN
-569 VDFLDLTNQ
+569 VDFMDISNQ

-589 LMGGGLEH
+589 LMGGGLEY
-597 KYLKINSPTLSDEDN
+597 KYLKINSPTLANAENIID
-612 VIEKSTYYSVFGY
+612 KSNYFSLFGY

-640 LYFSTDVQTYLA
+640 LYFSSDLQTYLA
-652 SSDYTNKFKPFSTAK
+652 SSDYTKNFKPFSIAK
-667 AEIAFANRLFK
+667 AEIAFAKTLFK
-678 KATFKI
+678 RATIKI
-684 EAESGFN
+684 GADAGFN
-691 IGSDSVPFFDYILGG
+691 IGSDSVPFFDFILGG

-721 DFLSISGNSYIKTGL
+721 DFLSIAGNSFIKSQI
-736 TLDYEILKKNHV
+736 TLDYELFKKNHV
-748 NISANYANLGDDIFS
+748 NFTANFANLGDDIFT

-789 EIKHSWS
+789 EVKQSWS
-796 PEMSKSFT
+796 PETGKSFT
-804 WFSIGFLF
+804 WFSIGFSF

>member
-1 MLSDYQKPK
+1 MS
-10 KLSTFT
+10 
-16 KPTSTFFMRLI
+16 LI
-27 QLSIFN
+27 QLSFKDI
-33 TQSKRFFSFSK
+33 QSKGFFLSK
-44 KGTYVSALSLQEKL
+44 
-58 SFCLQQ
+58 
-64 FSISI
+64 FSISTWGVNAYV
-69 RSLQL
+69 
-74 VLFLLLFVN
+74 VLFAILFSL
-83 PQNSFSQENE
+83 NSFSQD
-93 KKAAQDSVTRPK
+93 KKQDSVRRPK

-148 LYASGYNATQID
+148 LYASGYNASQID

-186 KNDELYAIALPF
+186 KNDELYAIVLPF
-198 NKFRVGIPEALSKGM
+198 SNFRVGIPEALSKGM

-241 IATNIE
+241 IGTNIE

-261 AMVASAAFPSLFTP
+261 AMMASAAFPSLFTP

-330 TNLQSI
+330 TNMQSI
-336 DKMKSKVKDTDVY
+336 DKMKSKIKDTDVY

-377 AVFEKIKSLTDEN
+377 AVYEKIKSLTDEE
-390 HFYKKPKLKISTDT
+390 HFYKKPKLKVSTDT
-404 LEIKNINSDRLE
+404 IEIKKINSDPLD
-416 NFTREY
+416 NYTREY

-436 YDDLKTGIN
+436 YEDLKTGIN

-461 PNGNKDDLD
+461 PDGNQDNLD
-470 LVLRE
+470 LVLQE
-475 NPTQTYLKLG
+475 NPTQTFLKLG

-508 NDVTSVDVILGD
+508 NDITSLDIILGD
-520 NFRYDLNYYVE
+520 NFRYDFNYYIE
-531 NGFNISFGFRS
+531 NGFNISFGFQS
-542 RLNQFNRNVANSF
+542 KLSQFNRNVTTN
-555 SSLISENPIGNQIN
+555 ISNFDTENVNMIN

-589 LMGGGLEH
+589 LMGGGLEY
-597 KYLKINSPTLSDEDN
+597 KFLKIDSPTLSDAEN
-612 VIEKSTYYSVFGY
+612 IIERSSYLSVFGY
-625 LKYDSFDNKSFPHSG
+625 LKYDSFDSKSFPRSG
-640 LYFSTDVQTYLA
+640 LYFSSSLQTYLA
-652 SSDYTNKFKPFSTAK
+652 SSDYTKQFKPFSVAK
-667 AEIAFANRLFK
+667 AEIAFANKLFRR
-678 KATFKI
+678 ATFKI
-684 EAESGFN
+684 GADAGFN
-691 IGSDSVPFFDYILGG
+691 IGSDSVPFFNFILGG
-706 YGYNKI
+706 YGYSKI

-721 DFLSISGNSYIKTGL
+721 DFLSIAGNSYIKSDV
-736 TLDYEILKKNHV
+736 TLDYEIFKKNHV
-748 NISANYANLGDDIFS
+748 NISANYANLGEDIFT

-789 EIKHSWS
+789 EVKHSWS

>member
-1 MLSDYQKPK
+1 MRPK
-10 KLSTFT
+10 
-16 KPTSTFFMRLI
+16 
-27 QLSIFN
+27 QLSILN
-33 TQSKRFFSFSK
+33 KQSKFSFPMTI
-44 KGTYVSALSLQEKL
+44 GNYWTVALAL
-58 SFCLQQ
+58 
-64 FSISI
+64 ISI
-69 RSLQL
+69 L
-74 VLFLLLFVN
+74 VFN
-83 PQNSFSQENE
+83 PQNAFSQEI
-93 KKAAQDSVTRPK
+93 KKDSVKRPK

-132 KIDYIG
+132 KIDFIG

-148 LYASGYNATQID
+148 LYASGYNASQID

-186 KNDELYAIALPF
+186 KNDELYAIVLPF
-198 NKFRVGIPEALSKGM
+198 SNFKVGIPEALSKGM

-226 RHVRDFNKLPTPFLC
+226 RHIRDFNKLPTPFLC
-241 IATNIE
+241 IGTNIE

-261 AMVASAAFPSLFTP
+261 AMMASAAFPSLFTP
-275 VEIDGKLLVD
+275 VEIDGNLLVD

-290 NYPIKEVRNLGADI
+290 NYPIQEVRNLGADI

-310 QDDLLNRK
+310 QDDLMKRK
-318 GLKNATR
+318 NLKNATR

-336 DKMKSKVKDTDVY
+336 DKMKSKIKDTDVY

-354 RDYGVISFDKGEEI
+354 RDFGVISFDKGEEI

-377 AVFEKIKSLTDEN
+377 AVYEKIKSLVNEDN
-390 HFYKKPKLKISTDT
+390 FYKKPKLKLATDT
-404 LEIKNINSDRLE
+404 IEIKKINSELLD
-416 NFTREY
+416 NYTKEY

-461 PNGNKDDLD
+461 PDGKQDDLD
-470 LVLRE
+470 LVLKE

-508 NDVTSVDVILGD
+508 NDVTSLDVILGD

-542 RLNQFNRNVANSF
+542 RLNQFNRNVTTS
-555 SSLISENPIGNQIN
+555 ISNLETQNPNVNLIN

-589 LMGGGLEH
+589 LMGGGLEY
-597 KYLKINSPTLSDEDN
+597 KYLKINSPTLSNDENIID
-612 VIEKSTYYSVFGY
+612 KSNYMSVFGY

-640 LYFSTDVQTYLA
+640 LYFSSDLQTYLA
-652 SSDYTNKFKPFSTAK
+652 SSDYTNKFKPFSIAK
-667 AEIAFANRLFK
+667 AEVAFAKTLFK
-678 KATFKI
+678 RATVKI
-684 EAESGFN
+684 GADAGFN
-691 IGSDSVPFFDYILGG
+691 IGSDSVPFFNFILGG
-706 YGYNKI
+706 YGYSKI

-721 DFLSISGNSYIKTGL
+721 DFLSIAGNSYIKSTI
-736 TLDYEILKKNHV
+736 TLDYEIFKKNHV
-748 NISANYANLGDDIFS
+748 NFSANYANLGDDIFG

-789 EIKHSWS
+789 EIKQSWS

>member
-1 MLSDYQKPK
+1 
-10 KLSTFT
+10 
-16 KPTSTFFMRLI
+16 MRLI
-27 QLSIFN
+27 QLSISN
-33 TQSKRFFSFSK
+33 NRYTRFFSVSK
-44 KGTYVSALSLQEKL
+44 KEACLAAPSLQHKTTYHSL
-58 SFCLQQ
+58 PFYDT
-64 FSISI
+64 FSGV
-69 RSLQL
+69 QL
-74 VLFLLLFVN
+74 LFLMVLFFFS
-83 PQNSFSQENE
+83 QHIFSQEQ
-93 KKAAQDSVTRPK
+93 KKDSIKRPK

-138 GTSMGSVIGG
+138 GTSMGSIIGG
-148 LYASGYNATQID
+148 LYASGYNASQID
-160 SIFKKT
+160 SIFKQT
-166 NFDEL
+166 NFDDL

-186 KNDELYAIALPF
+186 KNDELYAIVLPF
-198 NKFRVGIPEALSKGM
+198 SNFRVGIPEALSKGM

-226 RHVRDFNKLPTPFLC
+226 RHIRDFNKLPIPFLC
-241 IATNIE
+241 IGTNIE

-261 AMVASAAFPSLFTP
+261 AMMASAAFPSLFTP

-290 NYPIKEVRNLGADI
+290 NYPIKEVRDLGADI

-310 QDDLLNRK
+310 QDDLMKRK
-318 GLKNATR
+318 NLKNATR

-336 DKMKSKVKDTDVY
+336 DKMKSKIKDTDVY
-349 IKPDI
+349 VKPDI

-377 AVFEKIKSLTDEN
+377 AVYEKIKALSDSTT
-390 HFYKKPKLKISTDT
+390 FYKKPKLKVSTDT
-404 LEIKNINSDRLE
+404 IQIKKINSDQLD
-416 NFTREY
+416 NYTKEY

-436 YDDLKTGIN
+436 YDDLKAGMN
-445 NLNATQNFST
+445 NLNATQNFSA

-461 PNGNKDDLD
+461 PDGDKDDLD

-508 NDVTSVDVILGD
+508 NDVTSLDIILGD

-542 RLNQFNRNVANSF
+542 RLNQFNRNVTNSF
-555 SSLISENPIGNQIN
+555 SSLITENPNAPLIN

-589 LMGGGLEH
+589 LMGGGFEY
-597 KYLKINSPTLSDEDN
+597 KYLKINSPTLSNAEN
-612 VIEKSTYYSVFGY
+612 IIEKSNYFSVFGY
-625 LKYDSFDNKSFPHSG
+625 LKYDSFDKKTFPHSG
-640 LYFSTDVQTYLA
+640 LYFSSDVQTYLA
-652 SSDYTNKFKPFSTAK
+652 SSNYTNKFKPFSTAK
-667 AEIAFANRLFK
+667 AEIAFANTLFR
-678 KATFKI
+678 KATMKI
-684 EAESGFN
+684 ETDAGFN
-691 IGSDSVPFFDYILGG
+691 IGSDSVPFFDYIFGG
-706 YGYNKI
+706 YGYSKI

-721 DFLSISGNSYIKTGL
+721 DFLSVSGNSYIKTAL
-736 TLDYEILKKNHV
+736 TFDYEILKKNHI
-748 NISANYANLGDDIFS
+748 NISANYANLGDDIFT

>member
-1 MLSDYQKPK
+1 MRLNQHSNVTTRSKGLFLNSICIASYV
-10 KLSTFT
+10 
-16 KPTSTFFMRLI
+16 FFML
-27 QLSIFN
+27 LM
-33 TQSKRFFSFSK
+33 
-44 KGTYVSALSLQEKL
+44 
-58 SFCLQQ
+58 
-64 FSISI
+64 
-69 RSLQL
+69 
-74 VLFLLLFVN
+74 LF
-83 PQNSFSQENE
+83 PETSFSQEI
-93 KKAAQDSVTRPK
+93 KKDSVKRPK

-148 LYASGYNATQID
+148 LYASGYNASQID

-166 NFDEL
+166 NFDDL

-186 KNDELYAIALPF
+186 KNDELYAIVLPF
-198 NKFRVGIPEALSKGM
+198 SNFRVGIPEALSKGM

-241 IATNIE
+241 IGTNIE

-261 AMVASAAFPSLFTP
+261 AMMASAAFPSLFTP
-275 VEIDGKLLVD
+275 VEIDGNLLVD

-310 QDDLLNRK
+310 QDDLMKRK
-318 GLKNATR
+318 NLKNATR

-336 DKMKSKVKDTDVY
+336 DKMKNKIKDTDVY

-377 AVFEKIKSLTDEN
+377 AVYEKIKSLVNEDN
-390 HFYKKPKLKISTDT
+390 FYKKPKLKVATDT
-404 LEIKNINSDRLE
+404 LKIEKINSDPLD
-416 NFTREY
+416 NYTREY

-461 PNGNKDDLD
+461 PNGEKDDLD
-470 LVLRE
+470 LVLKE
-475 NPTQTYLKLG
+475 NPTQTFLKLG
-485 LHYDGLYKSGIL
+485 LHYDGLYKSAVL

-508 NDVTSVDVILGD
+508 NDVTSLDIILGD

-542 RLNQFNRNVANSF
+542 RLSQFNRNVTT
-555 SSLISENPIGNQIN
+555 SLSGLIAENQNLNLIN
-569 VDFLDLTNQ
+569 VDFMDLSNQ

-589 LMGGGLEH
+589 LMGGGLEY
-597 KYLKINSPTLSDEDN
+597 KYLKINSPTLSNAENIID
-612 VIEKSTYYSVFGY
+612 KSNYFSAFAY
-625 LKYDSFDNKSFPHSG
+625 LKYDSLDDKYYPSSG
-640 LYFSTDVQTYLA
+640 LYFSTDLQTYLA
-652 SSDYTNKFKPFSTAK
+652 SSDYTNKFKPFSIAK
-667 AEIAFANRLFK
+667 AELAVVRPLFR
-678 KATFKI
+678 KATIKVG
-684 EAESGFN
+684 ADAGFN
-691 IGSDSVPFFDYILGG
+691 IGSDSVPFFDFILGG

-721 DFLSISGNSYIKTGL
+721 DFLSIAGNSFIKADIA
-736 TLDYEILKKNHV
+736 LDYEIFKKNH
-748 NISANYANLGDDIFS
+748 ISLSANFANLGDDIFS
-763 TVDWI
+763 SVDWV
-768 SMPKYSGYAVGYGL
+768 SMPKYTGYAVGYGL

-789 EIKHSWS
+789 EIKQSWS

-804 WFSIGFLF
+804 WFSIGFQF

>member
-1 MLSDYQKPK
+1 MFLT
-10 KLSTFT
+10 L
-16 KPTSTFFMRLI
+16 
-27 QLSIFN
+27 
-33 TQSKRFFSFSK
+33 
-44 KGTYVSALSLQEKL
+44 
-58 SFCLQQ
+58 
-64 FSISI
+64 
-69 RSLQL
+69 L
-74 VLFLLLFVN
+74 VLS
-83 PQNSFSQENE
+83 PEKSFSQEQ
-93 KKAAQDSVTRPK
+93 KQDSVKRPK

-138 GTSMGSVIGG
+138 GTSMGAVIGG
-148 LYASGYNATQID
+148 LYASGYNASQID

-186 KNDELYAIALPF
+186 KNDELYAIVLPF
-198 NKFRVGIPEALSKGM
+198 SNFRVGIPEALSKGM

-226 RHVRDFNKLPTPFLC
+226 RHIRDFNKLPTPFLC

-261 AMVASAAFPSLFTP
+261 AMMASSAFPSLFTP
-275 VEIDGKLLVD
+275 VEIDGNLLVD

-310 QDDLLNRK
+310 QDDLLKRK
-318 GLKNATR
+318 SLKNATR

-336 DKMKSKVKDTDVY
+336 DKMKSKIKDTDVY
-349 IKPDI
+349 VKPDI
-354 RDYGVISFDKGEEI
+354 RDFGVISFDKGEEI
-368 IRKGEEAAF
+368 IRKGEEATF
-377 AVFEKIKSLTDEN
+377 AVYEKIKLLVNEDN
-390 HFYKKPKLKISTDT
+390 FYKKPKLKVSSDT
-404 LEIKNINSDRLE
+404 LQIKKINNEKLD
-416 NFTREY
+416 NYTKEY
-422 IRGKLRFKPGSTIT
+422 INGKLRFKPGSTIT
-436 YDDLKTGIN
+436 YNDLKTGIN

-461 PNGNKDDLD
+461 PDGKQDDLD
-470 LVLRE
+470 LVLKE

-485 LHYDGLYKSGIL
+485 LHYDGLYKSAIL

-508 NDVTSVDVILGD
+508 NDITSLDIILGD

-542 RLNQFNRNVANSF
+542 RLNQFNRNVTSN
-555 SSLISENPIGNQIN
+555 LGNLTTPNPGVNLIN
-569 VDFLDLTNQ
+569 VDFLDLSNQ

-589 LMGGGLEH
+589 LMGGGLEY
-597 KYLKINSPTLSDEDN
+597 KYLKINSPTLSNTDN
-612 VIEKSTYYSVFGY
+612 VIDKSSYFSAFGY

-640 LYFSTDVQTYLA
+640 LYFSTDVQTYLG
-652 SSDYTNKFKPFSTAK
+652 SSDYTNTFKPYSMAK
-667 AEIAFANRLFK
+667 AEIAIANTLFRR
-678 KATFKI
+678 ATFKF
-684 EAESGFN
+684 EADAGLTFGN
-691 IGSDSVPFFDYILGG
+691 DSVPFFDYILGG

-721 DFLSISGNSYIKTGL
+721 DFLSISGNSFIKAGI

-748 NISANYANLGDDIFS
+748 NFSANFANLGDDIFS
-763 TVDWI
+763 TVDWV

-789 EIKHSWS
+789 EIKQSWS

-804 WFSIGFLF
+804 WFSIGFMF

>member
-1 MLSDYQKPK
+1 MS
-10 KLSTFT
+10 
-16 KPTSTFFMRLI
+16 LI
-27 QLSIFN
+27 QLSFKDI
-33 TQSKRFFSFSK
+33 QSKGFFLSK
-44 KGTYVSALSLQEKL
+44 
-58 SFCLQQ
+58 
-64 FSISI
+64 FSISTWGVNAYV
-69 RSLQL
+69 
-74 VLFLLLFVN
+74 VLFAILFSL
-83 PQNSFSQENE
+83 NSFSQD
-93 KKAAQDSVTRPK
+93 KKQDSVRRPK

-148 LYASGYNATQID
+148 LYASGYNASQID

-186 KNDELYAIALPF
+186 KNDELYAIVLPF
-198 NKFRVGIPEALSKGM
+198 SNFRVGIPEALSKGM

-241 IATNIE
+241 IGTNIE

-261 AMVASAAFPSLFTP
+261 AMMASAAFPSLFTP

-330 TNLQSI
+330 TNMQSI
-336 DKMKSKVKDTDVY
+336 DKMKSKIKDTDVY

-377 AVFEKIKSLTDEN
+377 AVYEKIKSLTDEK
-390 HFYKKPKLKISTDT
+390 HFYKKPKLKVSTDT
-404 LEIKNINSDRLE
+404 IEIKKINSDPLD
-416 NFTREY
+416 NYTREY

-436 YDDLKTGIN
+436 YEDLKTGIN

-461 PNGNKDDLD
+461 PDGNQDNLD
-470 LVLRE
+470 LVLQE
-475 NPTQTYLKLG
+475 NPTQTFLKLG

-508 NDVTSVDVILGD
+508 NDITSLDIILGD
-520 NFRYDLNYYVE
+520 NFRYDFNYYIE
-531 NGFNISFGFRS
+531 NGFNISFGFQS
-542 RLNQFNRNVANSF
+542 KLSQFNRNVTTN
-555 SSLISENPIGNQIN
+555 ISNFDTENVNMIN

-589 LMGGGLEH
+589 LMGGGLEY
-597 KYLKINSPTLSDEDN
+597 KFLKIDSPTLSDAEN
-612 VIEKSTYYSVFGY
+612 IIERSSYLSVFGY
-625 LKYDSFDNKSFPHSG
+625 LKYDSFDSKSFPRSG
-640 LYFSTDVQTYLA
+640 LYFSSSLQTYLA
-652 SSDYTNKFKPFSTAK
+652 SSDYTKQFKPFSVAK
-667 AEIAFANRLFK
+667 AEIAFANKLFRR
-678 KATFKI
+678 ATFKI
-684 EAESGFN
+684 GADAGFN
-691 IGSDSVPFFDYILGG
+691 IGSDSVPFFNFILGG
-706 YGYNKI
+706 YGYSKI

-721 DFLSISGNSYIKTGL
+721 DFLSIAGNSYIKSDV
-736 TLDYEILKKNHV
+736 TLDYEIFKKNHV
-748 NISANYANLGDDIFS
+748 NISANYANLGDDIFT

-789 EIKHSWS
+789 EVKHSWS

>member
-1 MLSDYQKPK
+1 
-10 KLSTFT
+10 
-16 KPTSTFFMRLI
+16 MRLNKLLI
-27 QLSIFN
+27 LK
-33 TQSKRFFSFSK
+33 TQSTGFSPVPKSIGTIWGAALLFF
-44 KGTYVSALSLQEKL
+44 V
-58 SFCLQQ
+58 
-64 FSISI
+64 
-69 RSLQL
+69 
-74 VLFLLLFVN
+74 FLLL
-83 PQNSFSQENE
+83 PENSFSQEI
-93 KKAAQDSVTRPK
+93 KQDSVKKRPK

-148 LYASGYNATQID
+148 LYASGYNASQID
-160 SIFKKT
+160 SIFKRT

-186 KNDELYAIALPF
+186 KNDELYAIVLPF
-198 NKFRVGIPEALSKGM
+198 SNFRVGIPEALSKGM

-241 IATNIE
+241 IGTNIE

-261 AMVASAAFPSLFTP
+261 AMMASAAFPSLFTP
-275 VEIDGKLLVD
+275 VEIDGNLLVD

-310 QDDLLNRK
+310 QDDLMKRK
-318 GLKNATR
+318 NLKNATR

-336 DKMKSKVKDTDVY
+336 DKMKSKIKDTDVY

-354 RDYGVISFDKGEEI
+354 RDFGVISFDRGEEI

-377 AVFEKIKSLTDEN
+377 AVYEKIKSLVNEDN
-390 HFYKKPKLKISTDT
+390 FYKKPKLKIASDT
-404 LEIKNINSDRLE
+404 LEIQKINTEQLD
-416 NFTREY
+416 NYTKEY

-436 YDDLKTGIN
+436 YDDLKRGIN

-461 PNGNKDDLD
+461 PDGNQDDLD
-470 LVLRE
+470 LVLKE
-475 NPTQTYLKLG
+475 NPTQTFLKLG
-485 LHYDGLYKSGIL
+485 LHYDGLYKSAVL

-508 NDVTSVDVILGD
+508 NDVTSMDIILGD
-520 NFRYDLNYYVE
+520 NFRYDFNYYVE

-542 RLNQFNRNVANSF
+542 RLNQFNRNVTT
-555 SSLISENPIGNQIN
+555 SLSGLVSENPNLKLIN

-589 LMGGGLEH
+589 LMGGGLEY
-597 KYLKINSPTLSDEDN
+597 KYLKINSPTLSNEENIID
-612 VIEKSTYYSVFGY
+612 KSSYISAFAY
-625 LKYDSFDNKSFPHSG
+625 LKYDSFDDKHFPNSG
-640 LYFSTDVQTYLA
+640 LFFSTDLQTYLA
-652 SSDYTNKFKPFSTAK
+652 SSDYTNKFKPFSIAK
-667 AEIAFANRLFK
+667 AEVSFVKTVFR
-678 KATFKI
+678 KATIKI
-684 EAESGFN
+684 GADAGFN
-691 IGSDSVPFFDYILGG
+691 IGSDSVPFFDFILGG
-706 YGYNKI
+706 FGYNKI

-721 DFLSISGNSYIKTGL
+721 DFLSIAGNSFIKSDI
-736 TLDYEILKKNHV
+736 TLDYEILKKNHI
-748 NISANYANLGDDIFS
+748 NISANFANIGDDIFT
-763 TVDWI
+763 TVNWI
-768 SMPKYSGYAVGYGL
+768 SMPKYSGYSVGYGL

-789 EIKHSWS
+789 EVKQSWS
-796 PEMSKSFT
+796 PETSKSFT
-804 WFSIGFLF
+804 WFSIGFAF

>member
-1 MLSDYQKPK
+1 
-10 KLSTFT
+10 
-16 KPTSTFFMRLI
+16 MRPN
-27 QLSIFN
+27 QLSILN
-33 TQSKRFFSFSK
+33 TRSKVFFSDPRKGASWAALFWQEKTIFSFS
-44 KGTYVSALSLQEKL
+44 
-58 SFCLQQ
+58 Q
-64 FSISI
+64 FSIF
-69 RSLQL
+69 SLHITAL
-74 VLFLLLFVN
+74 LFTLLLLT
-83 PQNSFSQENE
+83 PQKSFSQEN
-93 KKAAQDSVTRPK
+93 KRDSTKRPK

-148 LYASGYNATQID
+148 LYASGYNASQID
-160 SIFKKT
+160 SIFKRT

-186 KNDELYAIALPF
+186 KNDELYAIVLPF
-198 NKFRVGIPEALSKGM
+198 SNFKIGIPEALSKGM

-241 IATNIE
+241 IGTNIE

-261 AMVASAAFPSLFTP
+261 AMMASAAFPSLFTP
-275 VEIDGKLLVD
+275 VEIDGNLLVD

-318 GLKNATR
+318 NLKNATR

-336 DKMKSKVKDTDVY
+336 EKMKSKVKDTDIY

-368 IRKGEEAAF
+368 IRKGEEASF
-377 AVFEKIKSLTDEN
+377 AVYEKLKSLVNEDN
-390 HFYKKPKLKISTDT
+390 FYKKPKLKIASDT
-404 LEIKNINSDRLE
+404 LKIAKINSDNLE
-416 NFTREY
+416 NYTKEY
-422 IRGKLRFKPGSTIT
+422 IRGKLRFKPESTIT
-436 YDDLKTGIN
+436 YADLKTGIN

-455 ISYCLQ
+455 ISYCLE
-461 PNGNKDDLD
+461 PNGESDDLD
-470 LVLRE
+470 LVLKE

-508 NDVTSVDVILGD
+508 NDVTSMDIILGD
-520 NFRYDLNYYVE
+520 NFRYDFNYYVE

-542 RLNQFNRNVANSF
+542 RLNQFNRNVTTN
-555 SSLISENPIGNQIN
+555 ISTLTAQNPNVNLIN
-569 VDFLDLTNQ
+569 VDFMDLSNQ

-589 LMGGGLEH
+589 LMGGGLEY
-597 KYLKINSPTLSDEDN
+597 KYLKISSPTLANIDN
-612 VIEKSTYYSVFGY
+612 VIDKSSYLSAFAY
-625 LKYDSFDNKSFPHSG
+625 LKYDSFDDKYYPNSG
-640 LYFSTDVQTYLA
+640 LYFSTDLQTYLA
-652 SSDYTNKFKPFSTAK
+652 SSNYTNLFKPFSMAK
-667 AEIAFANRLFK
+667 AEVSYVNTIFK
-678 KATFKI
+678 KLTFKI
-684 EAESGFN
+684 DADAGLTFGN
-691 IGSDSVPFFDYILGG
+691 DSVPFFDYILGG

-721 DFLSISGNSYIKTGL
+721 DFLSIAGNSFIKTGI
-736 TLDYEILKKNHV
+736 TLDYEIFKKNHV
-748 NISANYANLGDDIFS
+748 NLSANYANLGDDIFS

-789 EIKHSWS
+789 EIKQSWS

>member
-1 MLSDYQKPK
+1 
-10 KLSTFT
+10 
-16 KPTSTFFMRLI
+16 MRQI
-27 QLSIFN
+27 QISISN
-33 TQSKRFFSFSK
+33 TRSKGFFSFPNT
-44 KGTYVSALSLQEKL
+44 GG
-58 SFCLQQ
+58 SFW
-64 FSISI
+64 SILI
-69 RSLQL
+69 FLTI
-74 VLFLLLFVN
+74 LFFN
-83 PQNSFSQENE
+83 SQNSFSQEQ
-93 KKAAQDSVTRPK
+93 KKDSVKRPK

-138 GTSMGSVIGG
+138 GTSMGAVIGG
-148 LYASGYNATQID
+148 LYASGYNAAQID
-160 SIFKKT
+160 SIFKQT

-186 KNDELYAIALPF
+186 KNDELYAIVLPF
-198 NKFRVGIPEALSKGM
+198 SNFRVGIPEALSKGM

-261 AMVASAAFPSLFTP
+261 AMMASSAFPSLFTP
-275 VEIDGKLLVD
+275 VEIDGNLLVD

-290 NYPIKEVRNLGADI
+290 NYPINEVRNLGADI

-310 QDDLLNRK
+310 QDDLMKRK
-318 GLKNATR
+318 NLKNATR

-336 DKMKSKVKDTDVY
+336 DKMKSKIKDTDIYV
-349 IKPDI
+349 KPDI
-354 RDYGVISFDKGEEI
+354 RDFGVISFDRGEEI
-368 IRKGEEAAF
+368 IRKGEEATF
-377 AVFEKIKSLTDEN
+377 AVYEKIKSLVNEDN
-390 HFYKKPKLKISTDT
+390 FYKKPKLKVSTDT
-404 LEIKNINSDRLE
+404 VHINKINSDQLD
-416 NFTREY
+416 NYTKEY
-422 IRGKLRFKPGSTIT
+422 INGKLRFKPGSTIT
-436 YDDLKTGIN
+436 YGDLKTGIN

-461 PNGNKDDLD
+461 PDGKQDDLD
-470 LVLRE
+470 LVLKE

-485 LHYDGLYKSGIL
+485 LHYDGLYKSAIL

-508 NDVTSVDVILGD
+508 NDVTSLDIILGD

-542 RLNQFNRNVANSF
+542 RLNQFNRNVT
-555 SSLISENPIGNQIN
+555 SSIGNLTSPSPDVNLIN
-569 VDFLDLTNQ
+569 VDFMDVSNQ

-589 LMGGGLEH
+589 LMGGGLEY
-597 KYLKINSPTLSDEDN
+597 KYLKINSPTLSNTDN
-612 VIEKSTYYSVFGY
+612 IIDKSSYFSVFGY

-640 LYFSTDVQTYLA
+640 LFFSTDVQTYLG
-652 SSDYTNKFKPFSTAK
+652 SSDYTNTFKPYSMAK
-667 AEIAFANRLFK
+667 AEIAVANTLFRR
-678 KATFKI
+678 ATFKF
-684 EAESGFN
+684 EADAGLTFGN
-691 IGSDSVPFFDYILGG
+691 DSVPFFDYILGG

-721 DFLSISGNSYIKTGL
+721 DFLSISGNSFIKAGITF
-736 TLDYEILKKNHV
+736 DYEIFKKNHV
-748 NISANYANLGDDIFS
+748 NFSANYANLGDDIFS
-763 TVDWI
+763 TVDWV

-789 EIKHSWS
+789 EIKQSWS
-796 PEMSKSFT
+796 PELSKSFT
-804 WFSIGFLF
+804 WFSIGFMF

>member
-1 MLSDYQKPK
+1 
-10 KLSTFT
+10 
-16 KPTSTFFMRLI
+16 MRLI
-27 QLSIFN
+27 QLSISN
-33 TQSKRFFSFSK
+33 TRSKIFFSNAK
-44 KGTYVSALSLQEKL
+44 KGASMVALFLQEKIGFRL
-58 SFCLQQ
+58 SQ
-64 FSISI
+64 FSIPI
-69 RSLQL
+69 WGVQTT
-74 VLFLLLFVN
+74 LFIILLFS
-83 PQNSFSQENE
+83 QENSFSQE
-93 KKAAQDSVTRPK
+93 KKSDSVKRPK

-138 GTSMGSVIGG
+138 GTSMGSIVGG
-148 LYASGYNATQID
+148 LYASGYNASQID

-171 INDYIPRSSKNFYGK
+171 INDYIPRASKNFYGK
-186 KNDELYAIALPF
+186 RNDELYAISLPF
-198 NKFRVGIPEALSKGM
+198 SNLRVGIPEALSKGM

-261 AMVASAAFPSLFTP
+261 AMVASSAFPSLFTP

-290 NYPIKEVRNLGADI
+290 NYPIKEVRDLGADI

-318 GLKNATR
+318 NLKNATR

-336 DKMKSKVKDTDVY
+336 DKMKSKIKDTDVY
-349 IKPDI
+349 VKPDI
-354 RDYGVISFDKGEEI
+354 RDFGVISFDRGEEI

-377 AVFEKIKSLTDEN
+377 AVYEKIKSLVDKDN
-390 HFYKKPKLKISTDT
+390 FYKKPKLKISSDT
-404 LEIKNINSDRLE
+404 IDIKKISSDKLD
-416 NFTREY
+416 NYTREY

-445 NLNATQNFST
+445 NLNATQNFSA
-455 ISYCLQ
+455 ISYCLE
-461 PNGNKDDLD
+461 PNGGKDNLD
-470 LVLRE
+470 LVLKE

-485 LHYDGLYKSGIL
+485 LHYDGLYKSAVL

-508 NDVTSVDVILGD
+508 NDITSLDIILGD

-542 RLNQFNRNVANSF
+542 RLNQFNRNIAENF
-555 SSLISENPIGNQIN
+555 STISTQNPNINLIN
-569 VDFLDLTNQ
+569 VDFMDISNQ
-578 AYFQTIFVQKF
+578 VYFQTIFVQKF
-589 LMGGGLEH
+589 LMGGGIDYE
-597 KYLKINSPTLSDEDN
+597 YLKIKSPTLAN
-612 VIEKSTYYSVFGY
+612 TNPVIESSTYLSAFGY
-625 LKYDSFDNKSFPHSG
+625 LKYDSYDNKHFPNSG
-640 LYFSTDVQTYLA
+640 LFFSTDIRSYLT
-652 SSDYTNKFKPFSTAK
+652 SSDYSNIFEPFTTMK
-667 AEIAFANRLFK
+667 AEVGFAKTLFR
-678 KATFKI
+678 KATINF
-684 EAESGFN
+684 EADAGATIGGKSINFFN
-691 IGSDSVPFFDYILGG
+691 YVLGG
-706 YGYNKI
+706 YGYSKI

-721 DFLSISGNSYIKTGL
+721 DFLSIAGNSYIKSAITF
-736 TLDYEILKKNHV
+736 DYEFLRKNHV
-748 NISANYANLGDDIFS
+748 NFSANYANLGDDLFS
-763 TVDWI
+763 SVDWI
-768 SMPKYSGYAVGYGL
+768 DMPKYSGYAVGYGL

-789 EIKHSWS
+789 EVKYSWS
-796 PEMSKSFT
+796 PENPKGYT

>member
-1 MLSDYQKPK
+1 M
-10 KLSTFT
+10 
-16 KPTSTFFMRLI
+16 
-27 QLSIFN
+27 
-33 TQSKRFFSFSK
+33 
-44 KGTYVSALSLQEKL
+44 QEKPFYFL
-58 SFCLQQ
+58 SQ
-64 FSISI
+64 FSNSISGVQI
-69 RSLQL
+69 
-74 VLFLLLFVN
+74 LLFALLIFSS
-83 PQNSFSQENE
+83 QHTFSQEQE
-93 KKAAQDSVTRPK
+93 QKQDSVKRPK

-138 GTSMGSVIGG
+138 GTSMGSIIGG
-148 LYASGYNATQID
+148 LYASGYNASQID
-160 SIFKKT
+160 SIFKQT
-166 NFDEL
+166 NFDDL

-186 KNDELYAIALPF
+186 KNDELYAIVLPF
-198 NKFRVGIPEALSKGM
+198 SNFRVGIPEALSKGM

-241 IATNIE
+241 IGTNIE

-261 AMVASAAFPSLFTP
+261 AMMASAAFPSLFTP

-290 NYPIKEVRNLGADI
+290 NYPIKEVRDLGADI

-310 QDDLLNRK
+310 QDDLMKRK
-318 GLKNATR
+318 NLKNATR

-336 DKMKSKVKDTDVY
+336 DKMKNKIKNTDVY

-368 IRKGEEAAF
+368 IRKGEEAGF
-377 AVFEKIKSLTDEN
+377 AVYEKIKSLTNETT
-390 HFYKKPKLKISTDT
+390 FYKKPKLKINSDT
-404 LEIKNINSDRLE
+404 LHINKINSDPLD
-416 NFTREY
+416 NYTREY

-436 YDDLKTGIN
+436 YKDLKAGMN
-445 NLNATQNFST
+445 NLDATQNFSA

-461 PNGNKDDLD
+461 PDGDQDNLD
-470 LVLRE
+470 LVLTE

-485 LHYDGLYKSGIL
+485 LHYDGLYKSAIL

-508 NDVTSVDVILGD
+508 NDVTSLDIILGD

-542 RLNQFNRNVANSF
+542 RLNQFNRNVTNSF
-555 SSLISENPIGNQIN
+555 SSLLTENPTGNLIN

-589 LMGGGLEH
+589 LMGGGFEY
-597 KYLKINSPTLSDEDN
+597 KYLKINSPTLSNTDN
-612 VIEKSTYYSVFGY
+612 IIEKSNYFSVFGY
-625 LKYDSFDNKSFPHSG
+625 LKYDSFDKKTFPHSG
-640 LYFSTDVQTYLA
+640 LYFSSDVQTYLA
-652 SSDYTNKFKPFSTAK
+652 SSDYTHQFKPFSTAK
-667 AEIAFANRLFK
+667 AEIAFANTLFK
-678 KATFKI
+678 KATMKI
-684 EAESGFN
+684 EADAGFN
-691 IGSDSVPFFDYILGG
+691 IGSDSVPFFDYIFGG
-706 YGYNKI
+706 YGYSKI

-721 DFLSISGNSYIKTGL
+721 DFLSISGNSYIKTAL
-736 TLDYEILKKNHV
+736 TLDYEIFKKNHV
-748 NISANYANLGDDIFS
+748 NISANYANLGDDIFT

-789 EIKHSWS
+789 EVKHSWS

>member
-1 MLSDYQKPK
+1 ML
-10 KLSTFT
+10 
-16 KPTSTFFMRLI
+16 FF
-27 QLSIFN
+27 
-33 TQSKRFFSFSK
+33 
-44 KGTYVSALSLQEKL
+44 V
-58 SFCLQQ
+58 
-64 FSISI
+64 
-69 RSLQL
+69 
-74 VLFLLLFVN
+74 FLLL
-83 PQNSFSQENE
+83 PENSFSQEI
-93 KKAAQDSVTRPK
+93 KQDSVKKRPK

-148 LYASGYNATQID
+148 LYASGYNASQID
-160 SIFKKT
+160 SIFKRT

-186 KNDELYAIALPF
+186 KNDELYAIVLPF
-198 NKFRVGIPEALSKGM
+198 SNFRVGIPEALSKGM

-241 IATNIE
+241 IGTNIE

-261 AMVASAAFPSLFTP
+261 AMMASAAFPSLFTP
-275 VEIDGKLLVD
+275 VEIDGNLLVD

-310 QDDLLNRK
+310 QDDLMKRK
-318 GLKNATR
+318 NLKNATR

-336 DKMKSKVKDTDVY
+336 DKMKSKIKDTDVY

-354 RDYGVISFDKGEEI
+354 RDFGVISFDRGEEI

-377 AVFEKIKSLTDEN
+377 AVYEKIKSLVNEDN
-390 HFYKKPKLKISTDT
+390 FYKKPKLKIASDT
-404 LEIKNINSDRLE
+404 LEIQKINTEQLD
-416 NFTREY
+416 NYTKEY

-436 YDDLKTGIN
+436 YDDLKRGIN

-461 PNGNKDDLD
+461 PDGNQDDLD
-470 LVLRE
+470 LVLKE
-475 NPTQTYLKLG
+475 NPTQTFLKLG
-485 LHYDGLYKSGIL
+485 LHYDGLYKSAVL

-508 NDVTSVDVILGD
+508 NDVTSMDIILGD
-520 NFRYDLNYYVE
+520 NFRYDFNYYVE

-542 RLNQFNRNVANSF
+542 RLNQFNRNVTT
-555 SSLISENPIGNQIN
+555 SLSGLVSENPNLKLIN

-589 LMGGGLEH
+589 LMGGGLEY
-597 KYLKINSPTLSDEDN
+597 KYLKINSPTLSNEENIID
-612 VIEKSTYYSVFGY
+612 KSSYISAFAY
-625 LKYDSFDNKSFPHSG
+625 LKYDSFDDKHFPNSG
-640 LYFSTDVQTYLA
+640 LYFSTDLQTYLA
-652 SSDYTNKFKPFSTAK
+652 SSDYTNKFKPFSIAK
-667 AEIAFANRLFK
+667 AEVSFVKTVFR
-678 KATFKI
+678 KATIKI
-684 EAESGFN
+684 GADAGFN
-691 IGSDSVPFFDYILGG
+691 IGSDSVPFFDFILGG
-706 YGYNKI
+706 FGYNKI

-721 DFLSISGNSYIKTGL
+721 DFLSIAGNSFIKSDI
-736 TLDYEILKKNHV
+736 TLDYEILKKNHI
-748 NISANYANLGDDIFS
+748 NISANFANIGDDIFT

-768 SMPKYSGYAVGYGL
+768 SMPKYSGYALGYGL

-789 EIKHSWS
+789 EVKQSWS
-796 PEMSKSFT
+796 PETSKSFT
-804 WFSIGFLF
+804 WFSIGFAF

>member
-1 MLSDYQKPK
+1 MRLNQHSNVTTRSKGLFLNSICIVSYV
-10 KLSTFT
+10 
-16 KPTSTFFMRLI
+16 FFML
-27 QLSIFN
+27 LM
-33 TQSKRFFSFSK
+33 
-44 KGTYVSALSLQEKL
+44 
-58 SFCLQQ
+58 
-64 FSISI
+64 
-69 RSLQL
+69 
-74 VLFLLLFVN
+74 LF
-83 PQNSFSQENE
+83 PETSFSQEI
-93 KKAAQDSVTRPK
+93 KKDSVKRPK

-148 LYASGYNATQID
+148 LYASGYNASQID

-166 NFDEL
+166 NFDDL

-186 KNDELYAIALPF
+186 KNDELYAIVLPF
-198 NKFRVGIPEALSKGM
+198 SNFRVGIPEALSKGM

-241 IATNIE
+241 IGTNIE

-261 AMVASAAFPSLFTP
+261 AMMASAAFPSLFTP
-275 VEIDGKLLVD
+275 VEIDGNLLVD

-310 QDDLLNRK
+310 QDDLMKRK
-318 GLKNATR
+318 NLKNATR

-336 DKMKSKVKDTDVY
+336 DKMKNKIKDTDVY

-377 AVFEKIKSLTDEN
+377 AVYEKIKSLVNEDN
-390 HFYKKPKLKISTDT
+390 FYKKPKLKVATDT
-404 LEIKNINSDRLE
+404 LKIEKINSDPLD
-416 NFTREY
+416 NYTREY

-461 PNGNKDDLD
+461 PNGEKDNLD
-470 LVLRE
+470 LVLKE
-475 NPTQTYLKLG
+475 NPTQTFLKLG
-485 LHYDGLYKSGIL
+485 LHYDGLYKSAVL

-508 NDVTSVDVILGD
+508 NDVTSLDIILGD

-542 RLNQFNRNVANSF
+542 RLNQFNRNVTT
-555 SSLISENPIGNQIN
+555 SLSGLIAENQNLNLIN
-569 VDFLDLTNQ
+569 VDFMDLSNQ

-589 LMGGGLEH
+589 LMGGGLEY
-597 KYLKINSPTLSDEDN
+597 KYLKINSPTLSNAENIID
-612 VIEKSTYYSVFGY
+612 KSNYFSAFAY
-625 LKYDSFDNKSFPHSG
+625 LKYDSLDDKYYPGSG
-640 LYFSTDVQTYLA
+640 LYFSTDLQTYLA
-652 SSDYTNKFKPFSTAK
+652 SSDYTNKFKPFSIAK
-667 AEIAFANRLFK
+667 AELAVVRPLFR
-678 KATFKI
+678 KATIKVG
-684 EAESGFN
+684 ADAGFN
-691 IGSDSVPFFDYILGG
+691 IGSDSVPFFDFILGG

-721 DFLSISGNSYIKTGL
+721 DFLSIAGNSFIKADIA
-736 TLDYEILKKNHV
+736 LDYEIFKKNH
-748 NISANYANLGDDIFS
+748 ISLSANFANLGDDIFS
-763 TVDWI
+763 SVDWV
-768 SMPKYSGYAVGYGL
+768 SMPKYTGYAVGYGL

-789 EIKHSWS
+789 EIKQSWS

-804 WFSIGFLF
+804 WFSIGFQF